1 MHSFQSARDRHGT
14 KLNILLEYPL
24 RHIAAGAHFWL
35 TAVLEFSRLHNAA
48 FGRHNATPLVLSVRS
63 SETGWPVSRF
73 NDSMAHELAV
83 IEARKDDKVIFAPVP
98 HNGQG
103 KEASPCNGHAMRLFE
118 RQADGSLKLRLPLSI
133 DRPARS

>member
-1 MHSFQSARDRHGT
+1 MMHSFQSARDRHGT

-35 TAVLEFSRLHNAA
+35 TAVLEFSRQHNAA

-83 IEARKDDKVIFAPVP
+83 IEARKDDKVIFATP
-98 HNGQG
+98 QCRTTG
-103 KEASPCNGHAMRLFE
+103 KAR
-118 RQADGSLKLRLPLSI
+118 RQARATVTRCAYSSAKRM
-133 DRPARS
+133 AR

>member
-1 MHSFQSARDRHGT
+1 MHSFQGARDRHGT

-35 TAVLEFSRLHNAA
+35 PAALEFSRRHYAA
-48 FGRHNATPLVLSVRS
+48 LEWHNATPLVLSVR

-83 IEARKDDKVIFAPVP
+83 IEARKDDKVIFATP
-98 HNGQG
+98 QCRTTG
-103 KEASPCNGHAMRLFE
+103 KAR
-118 RQADGSLKLRLPLSI
+118 RQARAAVTRCAYSSAKRM
-133 DRPARS
+133 AR

>member
-1 MHSFQSARDRHGT
+1 MMHSFQSARDRHGT

-35 TAVLEFSRLHNAA
+35 TAILEFSRRHNAA

-83 IEARKDDKVIFAPVP
+83 IEAGRTTRLFLLRPSAAQRARQGGKPVQRSRDALIRAPSGWLVET
-98 HNGQG
+98 
-103 KEASPCNGHAMRLFE
+103 EASTFN
-118 RQADGSLKLRLPLSI
+118 
-133 DRPARS
+133 